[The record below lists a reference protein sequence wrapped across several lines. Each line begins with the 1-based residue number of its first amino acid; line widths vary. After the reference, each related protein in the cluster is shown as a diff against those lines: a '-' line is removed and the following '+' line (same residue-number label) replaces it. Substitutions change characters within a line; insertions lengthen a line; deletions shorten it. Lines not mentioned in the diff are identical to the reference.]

1 MIKRIWNGFYTRGWL
16 VLALTTFMWAA
27 NVLAGRLAIDQISP
41 MALVCLRWLLS
52 ATLMFA
58 LQRRDMARAAP
69 LLRANWPLLVAGGVL
84 GFTGF
89 NALFYVGAHHTT
101 GVNISIIQ
109 GTIPIFTMLGAFLI
123 FGTRLRLFQFIGLI
137 ITLGG
142 VLLIGAKGDFS
153 SLANFKFN
161 IGDVYILLACMFYA
175 AYTLALRNR
184 PQVAGLT
191 LFAAMAAIAFLTSI
205 PLFIWEIWSGGFF
218 WPTPTGWLIMLY
230 VAIFPSLISQIWYI
244 RGVDLVGGPRASLFV
259 NLVPVMG
266 TALSVTVLG
275 EGFALYHGLALA
287 LVLGGIYVAEKL
299 GARPGI

>member
-1 MIKRIWNGFYTRGWL
+1 MVKKLWDGFYARGWL

-52 ATLMFA
+52 AALMFA
-58 LQRRDMARAAP
+58 LQRRDMVRAAP
-69 LLRANWPLLVAGGVL
+69 VLRANWPLLLAGGVL

-109 GTIPIFTMLGAFLI
+109 GTVPIFTMLGAFL
-123 FGTRLRLFQFIGLI
+123 FYRTRLRPFQLLGLAM
-137 ITLGG
+137 TLIG
-142 VLLIGAKGDFS
+142 VLLIGAKGDFGT
-153 SLANFKFN
+153 LAGFKFN

-184 PQVAGLT
+184 PPVAGLT
-191 LFAAMAAIAFLTSI
+191 LFAAMAAIAFITSV
-205 PLFIWEIWSGGFF
+205 PLFMWEIWTGGFF
-218 WPTPTGWLIMLY
+218 WPTPMGWLIMLY
-230 VAIFPSLISQIWYI
+230 VAIFPSLISQIWFI
-244 RGVDLVGGPRASLFV
+244 RGVDLVGSSRASLFV

-266 TALSVTVLG
+266 TILSVTLLG
-275 EGFALYHGLALA
+275 EGFALYHALALG
-287 LVLGGIYVAEKL
+287 LVLGGIFVAEKL
-299 GARPGI
+299 GGQKRV